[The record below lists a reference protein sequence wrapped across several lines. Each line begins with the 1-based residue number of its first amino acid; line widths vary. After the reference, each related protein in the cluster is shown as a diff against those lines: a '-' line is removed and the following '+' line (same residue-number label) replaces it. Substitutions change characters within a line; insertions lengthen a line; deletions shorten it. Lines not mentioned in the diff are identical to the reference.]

1 MDWYD
6 SMQALRG
13 YQKFLIMLVLM
24 LSGAAAI
31 LGATLLPSGPREVAQ
46 PLAFIAWML
55 GIFFV
60 GAPFFTTR
68 YSDTPYTGP
77 RAYQPPPPSEPQPAQ
92 PEPARP
98 ALPPPAAATLAPYSP
113 PAWDDDE
120 GDDWCDA
127 PPAPRVV
134 AVLRPGQRALP
145 PPPDVEPL
153 VFHRRPEPEPVRAR
167 KGKGKGKQQ

>member
-55 GIFFV
+55 GIFVV

-77 RAYQPPPPSEPQPAQ
+77 REYQPPPPPEPQPAQ

-98 ALPPPAAATLAPYSP
+98 APPPPAAATLAPYSTGLRY
-113 PAWDDDE
+113 WDDDE
-120 GDDWCDA
+120 DDA

-145 PPPDVEPL
+145 PPPDVDPL
-153 VFHRRPEPEPVRAR
+153 VFHRRPEPEPVRAKR
-167 KGKGKGKQQ
+167 GKGKGKQQ